1 MNNLSFELER
11 NASEVWTTVKSD
23 KLAWLGDI
31 SVDDL
36 SGLPIFLSSGRRMT
50 DDEMFQIAMYMNSR
64 KKPNDQTDR
73 NNHPIFR

>member
-1 MNNLSFELER
+1 
-11 NASEVWTTVKSD
+11 
-23 KLAWLGDI
+23 
-31 SVDDL
+31 
-36 SGLPIFLSSGRRMT
+36 MT